1 MKFLSWNCQGFGN
14 PWTVRSLRKLVDQD
28 PKVCFLM
35 ETRLDKEGYD
45 KHCRELP
52 FQNKLIVKRS
62 NLSGGLAL
70 VWKRDVN
77 LDVINFTENHILAKT
92 KIMGALES
100 SLFSRSRNL
109 AVYRGF

>member
-1 MKFLSWNCQGFGN
+1 MEGEISNKYHNASIWIVCSLS
-14 PWTVRSLRKLVDQD
+14 KLVDQD

-52 FQNKLIVKRS
+52 FQNKLIMKRPNS
-62 NLSGGLAL
+62 SGGLAL

-77 LDVINFTENHILAKT
+77 LDVINF
-92 KIMGALES
+92 KIT
-100 SLFSRSRNL
+100 
-109 AVYRGF
+109 Y

>member
-1 MKFLSWNCQGFGN
+1 MEGEISNKYHNASIWIVCSLS
-14 PWTVRSLRKLVDQD
+14 KLVDQD

-52 FQNKLIVKRS
+52 FQNKLIVKRPNS
-62 NLSGGLAL
+62 SGGLVL

-77 LDVINFTENHILAKT
+77 LDVINF
-92 KIMGALES
+92 KII
-100 SLFSRSRNL
+100 
-109 AVYRGF
+109 Y